1 MQREKND
8 MMGQELDNMKRNML
22 AMTPRAA
29 MLAQRASAR
38 NAEKKSFDFTPKEN
52 VKNDDGA
59 LNTKELEKLLLERT
73 EELDELKEA
82 FEALDAENNEL
93 RQQNVEM

>member
-38 NAEKKSFDFTPKEN
+38 NAEKKSFDFTPKD
-52 VKNDDGA
+52 VKKDDGA
-59 LNTKELEKLLLERT
+59 LDTKELEKLILERT

>member
-1 MQREKND
+1 
-8 MMGQELDNMKRNML
+8 MMAQELDNMKRNML

-29 MLAQRASAR
+29 MLSRRASAR
-38 NAEKKSFDFTPKEN
+38 NTDKKTFDFTPKEN
-52 VKNDDGA
+52 KKDDGA
-59 LNTKELEKLLLERT
+59 LDTKELEKLLLERT

>member
-38 NAEKKSFDFTPKEN
+38 NAEKKSFDFTPKD
-52 VKNDDGA
+52 VKNDGA
-59 LNTKELEKLLLERT
+59 LDTKELEKLILERT

>member
-8 MMGQELDNMKRNML
+8 MMAQELDNMKRNML

-29 MLAQRASAR
+29 MLARRASTR
-38 NAEKKSFDFTPKEN
+38 NDEKKTFDFTPKES

-59 LNTKELEKLLLERT
+59 LDTKELEKLLLERT

-93 RQQNVEM
+93 RQQTAEM